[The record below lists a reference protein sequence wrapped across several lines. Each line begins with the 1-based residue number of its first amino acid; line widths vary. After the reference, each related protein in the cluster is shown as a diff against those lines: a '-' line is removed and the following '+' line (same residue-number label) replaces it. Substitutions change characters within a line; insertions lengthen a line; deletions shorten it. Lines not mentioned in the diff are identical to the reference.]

1 MRNRDR
7 ILEELYR
14 LIFQAEACLLAAPNG
29 HRIHGYDMIK
39 NQADLAYYLKKH
51 GEEELAE
58 QILENIKK
66 CIVCMKVTATTGRT
80 YFCVKT
86 TLREMYDKVNTIPLK
101 EYDKITFTD

>member
-1 MRNRDR
+1 MRDR
-7 ILEELYR
+7 EKILESLYR
-14 LIFQAEACLLAAPNG
+14 LVFQAEACLLTTPDS

-39 NQADLAYYLKKH
+39 NQANLAYYLKKH
-51 GEEELAE
+51 GEDELAE

-86 TLREMYDKVNTIPLK
+86 DLREMYDRINTAPLK
-101 EYDKITFTD
+101 KYERITFTD